1 MCCSA
6 KSKILAK
13 KAGGVPDRA
22 MVLRLK
28 RYSVNIT
35 IAAANKSHGYGY
47 QNTDLTLWLVAAIA
61 FHQCRIGWDV
71 ACGDVAQMNVA
82 FGSNCEELK
91 QGTHFRIAA
100 NNRHRAAERKRSSP
114 SLCRQAVAS
123 CFWSDRFRLFGK

>member
-1 MCCSA
+1 
-6 KSKILAK
+6 
-13 KAGGVPDRA
+13 

-28 RYSVNIT
+28 RYSANIT
-35 IAAANKSHGYGY
+35 IAASNKSHGYGY
-47 QNTDLTLWLVAAIA
+47 RNTDLTLWLVTAIA

-82 FGSNCEELK
+82 FGSNCEELT

-114 SLCRQAVAS
+114 S
-123 CFWSDRFRLFGK
+123 